1 MRIDHGPLSPLAASE
16 AVEFR
21 PSRRG
26 AVISHSTSRPRLLWQ
41 AHPRLR
47 RLLLAILLPCAL
59 LWLADRIWPLPLP
72 EDDLARVVLAEDG
85 TPLWRFADA
94 DGVWRYPV
102 GTDEVSPYYLEAL
115 LAYEDRWFYQH
126 HGVNPLALLR
136 AAWQNFSGGR
146 VLSGG
151 STLSMQVA
159 RLLDPHERSLG
170 GKLKQL
176 WRTAQLEWHLSKA
189 QILTLYLDRAPFGGT
204 LQGVAAASWT
214 YLGKPPSQL
223 TRAEAALLAVLP
235 QAPSR
240 LRPDR
245 YPQRAQAARDKVLRR
260 LQQFGTWP
268 QGAVAEAL
276 QEPVLLAPR
285 QEPSLAPLLAR
296 RLNVAGSPP
305 LIRTT
310 LDAALQR
317 RLEDLLLG
325 WRARLPEYTSAAIL
339 VVDHESMAVRA
350 YLGSVDVSDA
360 KRFGHVDMVRAQR
373 SPGSTLKPFLYGMA
387 LDAGLIH
394 SESLLQD
401 VPRRYGDYRPGN
413 FSSGFS
419 GPVSASEALATSLNL
434 PAVQLLEAY
443 GPKRFAGELRAVGV
457 PLALPMGA
465 EPNLALI
472 LGGAGSRLE
481 KLVSGYSAFARGGKA
496 ARLRLQ
502 PQDAL
507 NERRLLSPGAAW
519 IVRRILAGQ
528 ARPDRDPRAELLQR
542 PVLAWKTGTSYGFRD
557 AWAIGVG
564 PRYLIGIWIGR
575 PDGTPVP
582 GQFGLASAAPL
593 LLQVH
598 DLLVNRDS
606 QRGLAQPVEPVPAN
620 IGVAAICW
628 PLGQPMA
635 KDDANC
641 RRQRFA
647 WTLDGTTPPT
657 LPAAD
662 QPLGL
667 GLRQTIWINTQG
679 LRVDAGCVGAKPHE
693 LVLWPAPLE
702 PWLPRRE
709 RREAR
714 LPAIDP
720 SCPPPLPPPAAPL
733 SIVGVREDDN
743 LRRPAGSADAVR
755 LKLTTLGGSGR
766 RWWFLNGAP
775 LAESLAGDSVNQALS
790 AVGRY
795 QLSVLD
801 EAGQTA
807 RVEFSVAD

>member
-1 MRIDHGPLSPLAASE
+1 MLKPSTWPTRLWPVLRRPWLAAPLCL
-16 AVEFR
+16 A
-21 PSRRG
+21 
-26 AVISHSTSRPRLLWQ
+26 
-41 AHPRLR
+41 
-47 RLLLAILLPCAL
+47 LLLFA
-59 LWLADRIWPLPLP
+59 ADRRFPQPLP

-85 TPLWRFADA
+85 TPLWRFADR

-102 GTDEVSPYYLEAL
+102 SPAEVSPFYLQAL
-115 LAYEDRWFYQH
+115 LTYEDRWFYRH
-126 HGVNPLALLR
+126 PGVNPLALGR
-136 AAWQNFSGGR
+136 AAWQNLRGGR

-159 RLLDPHERSLG
+159 RLLDPHARSYP

-176 WRTAQLEWHLSKA
+176 WRTLQLEWHLSKDE
-189 QILTLYLDRAPFGGT
+189 ILSLYLNRAPFGGT
-204 LQGVAAASWT
+204 LQGVAAASWA

-245 YPQRAQAARDKVLRR
+245 HPERAQAARDKVLRR
-260 LQQFGTWP
+260 LASYEVWP
-268 QGAVAEAL
+268 QSAIEDAL

-285 QEPSLAPLLAR
+285 QEPRLAPLLAR
-296 RLNVAGSPP
+296 RLNAAGSPP

-325 WRARLPEYTSAAIL
+325 WRARLPERTSAAIL
-339 VVDHESMAVRA
+339 VVEHASMSVRA
-350 YLGSVDVSDA
+350 YLGSVDIGDA
-360 KRFGHVDMVRAQR
+360 KRFGHVDMITAQR

-387 LDAGLIH
+387 LDEGLIH

-413 FSSGFS
+413 FAAGFS
-419 GPVSASEALATSLNL
+419 GAVSASEALATSLNL

-443 GPKRFAGELRAVGV
+443 GPKRFAGELRSAGV
-457 PLALPMGA
+457 PLALPPMA

-481 KLVSGYSAFARGGKA
+481 ELVSGYSAFARAGKA
-496 ARLRLQ
+496 ARLRFQ
-502 PQDAL
+502 PQGVL
-507 NERRLLSPGAAW
+507 HERRLLSPGAAW
-519 IVRRILAGQ
+519 IVRRILSGQ
-528 ARPDRDPRAELLQR
+528 ARPDRDPRAQLLQR
-542 PVLAWKTGTSYGFRD
+542 PSLAWKTGTSYGFRD
-557 AWAIGVG
+557 AWAIGVA

-606 QRGLAQPVEPVPAN
+606 QRGIALPADPQPAEV
-620 IGVAAICW
+620 GVAAICW
-628 PLGQPMA
+628 PLGQPL
-635 KDDANC
+635 DNRDPNC

-647 WTLDGTTPPT
+647 WTLAGTAPPT
-657 LPAAD
+657 LQARD

-667 GLRQTIWINTQG
+667 GLEEKIWLNPEG
-679 LRVDAGCVGAKPHE
+679 LRVDASCPGATAHS
-693 LVLWPAPLE
+693 LALWPAPLE

-709 RREAR
+709 RRSAR
-714 LPAIDP
+714 LPAADP
-720 SCPPPLPPPAAPL
+720 ACPPQNPPPAAPL
-733 SIVGVREDDN
+733 SIVGVRDGDR
-743 LRRPAGSADAVR
+743 LRRPAGSTEPLR
-755 LKLTTLGGSGR
+755 LRLTTLGGSGQ
-766 RWWFLNGAP
+766 RWWFVDGQP
-775 LAESLAGDSVNQALS
+775 VGESRAGGEINQPFGRN
-790 AVGRY
+790 GRY

-801 EAGQTA
+801 ESGQTA
-807 RVEFSVAD
+807 RLEFRVDD